1 TVPYT
6 TPFRSADL
14 VQHPAC
20 QLVQYRV
27 ITGER
32 RLRTRPVHHQVGET
46 QLLRALG
53 GLPESGHA
61 RQGIGRAGIGVEVPA
76 NVPRVAPRLVQR
88 VVEGRRELGDA
99 PPPFLR
105 VRAAATRG
113 DPAVTQACCQAH
125 RAGTV
130 GRDEQ
135 GNARLTRRTGQIARL
150 DGGEVLALVAELVR
164 VHQPGERFGEFDE
177 AIGLLFRR

>member
-88 VVEGRRELGDA
+88 VVEGGRELGDA
-99 PPPFLR
+99 PPPFLDR
-105 VRAAATRG
+105 KSTRLNSSHVKISY
-113 DPAVTQACCQAH
+113 AVSCLKKKTHAS
-125 RAGTV
+125 
-130 GRDEQ
+130 
-135 GNARLTRRTGQIARL
+135 I
-150 DGGEVLALVAELVR
+150 
-164 VHQPGERFGEFDE
+164 
-177 AIGLLFRR
+177 